1 GSGSRDVWPP
11 HPVPS
16 RDHRRPPRRRDQRRA
31 RPPPLGPAV
40 TRRTPASAWATAPT
54 REELLTALQGC
65 LNAIDG
71 LTMEMDVFPPVEADR
86 ARDLLRRAEAAKRA
100 AQAAEA
106 A

>member
-1 GSGSRDVWPP
+1 MKTTTT
-11 HPVPS
+11 PS
-16 RDHRRPPRRRDQRRA
+16 VNRH
-31 RPPPLGPAV
+31 GF
-40 TRRTPASAWATAPT
+40 AWATAPT
-54 REELLTALQGC
+54 REELLAALRGC
-65 LNAIDG
+65 LNAIDS

>member
-1 GSGSRDVWPP
+1 MP
-11 HPVPS
+11 
-16 RDHRRPPRRRDQRRA
+16 
-31 RPPPLGPAV
+31 
-40 TRRTPASAWATAPT
+40 RTPASAWATAPT